1 MPERFRRSSFSLCE
15 IFLFQFNH
23 SFQTRKKGARCLA
36 SREVVMYS
44 PRGDPVSGDKSS
56 VSILFFS
63 RGEKELVELME
74 LVVLVVMATLERPK
88 NMGTG

>member
-1 MPERFRRSSFSLCE
+1 M
-15 IFLFQFNH
+15 
-23 SFQTRKKGARCLA
+23 
-36 SREVVMYS
+36 
-44 PRGDPVSGDKSS
+44 SGDKSS